1 MALGV
6 VPLDV
11 LELRRL
17 DEGRVVPVEV
27 AQPGVDGG
35 VAGADIADVALE
47 VLDVDRLVGVSL
59 GFGMLVGVAGSRL
72 TSKRMRVT

>member
-11 LELRRL
+11 VEVRRIG
-17 DEGRVVPVEV
+17 EGRVVPVEV
-27 AQPGVDGG
+27 AHPSVDGG

-47 VLDVDRLVGVSL
+47 VLDIDGLFIRC
-59 GFGMLVGVAGSRL
+59 
-72 TSKRMRVT
+72 